1 LSRTPADHFIG
12 SIAFNAAARASYL
25 VQIDPADETRRLLL
39 QVKNGLE
46 RKIIAV
52 DADVAADV
60 WHTRAVRAQDDGFA
74 VGCPPYALPPF

>member
-1 LSRTPADHFIG
+1 MIVSRRSGFTRLPNDCAPEFSIG
-12 SIAFNAAARASYL
+12 GCIFVFLFHERNRRDVLRNRA
-25 VQIDPADETRRLLL
+25 LLL

-46 RKIIAV
+46 WEIVAV

-74 VGCPPYALPPF
+74 V